1 MAWIQDD
8 AQQFTISLIIAPP
21 LEGFL
26 QITNIEFPVEAEEG
40 STVNIIAYTTNTGGP
55 DYFMS
60 TIDGAST
67 EPFYLESGQ
76 SIELGGSFIMPNHDV
91 TMEIKTFHEE

>member
-8 AQQFTISLIIAPP
+8 TQQFTVSLIVAPP
-21 LEGFL
+21 IEGFL
-26 QITNIEFPVEAEEG
+26 QITNIEAPTEAEEG
-40 STVNIIAYTTNTGGP
+40 STVNIIANVKNTGGP
-55 DYFMS
+55 DNFMS
-60 TIDGAST
+60 TIDGSST

-76 SIELGGSFIMPNHDV
+76 EIRLGGSFIMPNHDL